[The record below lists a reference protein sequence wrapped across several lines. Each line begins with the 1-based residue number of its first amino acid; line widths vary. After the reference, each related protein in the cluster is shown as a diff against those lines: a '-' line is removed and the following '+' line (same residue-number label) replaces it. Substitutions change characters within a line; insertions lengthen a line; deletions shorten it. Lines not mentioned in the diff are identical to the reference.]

1 MSLRHPKGEKTQN
14 PPRLCRSDCAQS
26 CPCSDG
32 KRAEGCPE
40 VAELHRHPLGYEQDL
55 LGSCSTSDQG
65 PSTIPSMDWV
75 SAAAFASIAPV
86 SLSVVRCVWSQLPA
100 ADDEDTRGAVQCC
113 TQGSPDCAP
122 WLLNQGLVRLLDE
135 AEGV

>member
-40 VAELHRHPLGYEQDL
+40 VAELHRHPLGYDQNL
-55 LGSCSTSDQG
+55 LCSCSTSDQD

-75 SAAAFASIAPV
+75 SAAAFASMLAPV
-86 SLSVVRCVWSQLPA
+86 SLCVMSCVWSQLLLLRIQEVLCSAVPK
-100 ADDEDTRGAVQCC
+100 AVQ
-113 TQGSPDCAP
+113 TT
-122 WLLNQGLVRLLDE
+122 LLGFSIRAL
-135 AEGV
+135 